1 MNRKRYSSLLF
12 GVLALSLILF
22 GIPLKGFAY
31 HSGSQSDLA
40 ANPELISLR
49 NFQGFSFDDLVLVN
63 GYSTA
68 DSSALKIDSVRWS
81 ALDDYYARSMTRL
94 QAADA
99 DSDRWVAK
107 GIFYS
112 GVTVAALPPDS
123 IRRSSLGFYYAEK
136 LAKLQRDRED
146 AAIVSFPS
154 EAAAI
159 DYFLAKLQS
168 DREDA
173 AMVSFPSEAAA
184 IDYFLAKLRSD
195 KADSARWAAM
205 GELYLARGRD
215 ADSLRWAAL
224 GDQFAG
230 VMAGIPDVDV
240 IGAFHADEARLA
252 ALDVYFKALV
262 ARGGGTDVLGALYAS
277 RFLGDSEL
285 IAAACSFDDLAN
297 NPELSVARSYE
308 DLASNPELLALQQYA
323 TGRC

>member
-1 MNRKRYSSLLF
+1 MNRNRYSSLLF

-22 GIPLKGFAY
+22 GTPSGAFAY
-31 HSGSQSDLA
+31 HTGSESDLA
-40 ANPELISLR
+40 ANPELVVFR
-49 NFQGFSFDDLVLVN
+49 NFGGGSVDTLALNPELALFR
-63 GYSTA
+63 GYAAS
-68 DSSALKIDSVRWS
+68 DSRGG
-81 ALDDYYARSMTRL
+81 
-94 QAADA
+94 DA
-99 DSDRWVAK
+99 DSARWVAK

-112 GVTVAALPPDS
+112 GVMVGALPPDS

-146 AAIVSFPS
+146 AA
-154 EAAAI
+154 
-159 DYFLAKLQS
+159 
-168 DREDA
+168 
-173 AMVSFPSEAAA
+173 MVSFPSEAAA
-184 IDYFLAKLRSD
+184 IDYFLAKLRATE
-195 KADSARWAAM
+195 ADSARWAAL
-205 GELYLARGRD
+205 GDVYLARGRD
-215 ADSLRWAAL
+215 ADSTRWAAL
-224 GDQFAG
+224 GAQFAG

-277 RFLGDSEL
+277 RFLADNEL
-285 IAAACSFDDLAN
+285 IAAACSFDDLAL